1 MSRGAAVTAR
11 RRVARWNCRRGCWT
25 GPHVR
30 RTRTTQFDLFAA
42 PGGEAVLTPAWGA
55 FPEETR
61 SAVTGLM
68 VQLILD
74 HADARGP
81 QPEEAGHDL

>member
-1 MSRGAAVTAR
+1 MRIGEVMMQCQC
-11 RRVARWNCRRGCWT
+11 N
-25 GPHVR
+25 VR
-30 RTRTTQFDLFAA
+30 HNHRTRTTQFDLFAA

-55 FPEETR
+55 LPEETR

-81 QPEEAGHDL
+81 QPEEAGHEL

>member
-1 MSRGAAVTAR
+1 MRIGEVMMQCQR
-11 RRVARWNCRRGCWT
+11 N
-25 GPHVR
+25 VR
-30 RTRTTQFDLFAA
+30 HNHRTRTTQFDLFAA
-42 PGGEAVLTPAWGA
+42 PGGEAMLTPAWGA
-55 FPEETR
+55 RPEETR